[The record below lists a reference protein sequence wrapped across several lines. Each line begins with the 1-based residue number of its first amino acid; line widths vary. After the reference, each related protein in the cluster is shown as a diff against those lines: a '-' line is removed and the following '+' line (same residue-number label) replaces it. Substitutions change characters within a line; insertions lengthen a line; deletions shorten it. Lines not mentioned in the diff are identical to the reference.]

1 MLDSIQ
7 DKIIVDCCL
16 GAKYTKRR
24 LPGKVRHAFPEG
36 LAERNMVDCLSRRKF
51 LKLTA
56 VGLIPLGIGHFAPS
70 AFAETHV
77 LKVYKSPLCG
87 CCGAWVDHMRSAGFL
102 RVEATDITDLSPIK
116 NKLGVFPELWA
127 CHSAVIDGY
136 VIEGH
141 VPAREV
147 INLLIDRPKAIGL
160 AVPGMPVGS
169 PGMEQGSRRD
179 PFQVILFSS
188 TRRSVFAAYPQQ

>member
-1 MLDSIQ
+1 MRTLTDTLTVMGISSTG
-7 DKIIVDCCL
+7 V
-16 GAKYTKRR
+16 
-24 LPGKVRHAFPEG
+24 
-36 LAERNMVDCLSRRKF
+36 ERNMVDRLSRRK
-51 LKLTA
+51 LLELTA
-56 VGLIPLGIGHFAPS
+56 VGLIPMGIGHLASS

-87 CCGAWVDHMRSAGFL
+87 CCGAWVDHMRNAGF
-102 RVEATDITDLSPIK
+102 RAVVTDITDLRPIK
-116 NKLGVFPELWA
+116 NKFGVVPELRA

-141 VPAREV
+141 VPSREV
-147 INLLIDRPKAIGL
+147 MRLLKDRPKAIGL
-160 AVPGMPVGS
+160 AVPGMPIGS

-188 TRRSVFAAYPQQ
+188 TRRSVFAAYP

>member
-1 MLDSIQ
+1 
-7 DKIIVDCCL
+7 
-16 GAKYTKRR
+16 
-24 LPGKVRHAFPEG
+24 
-36 LAERNMVDCLSRRKF
+36 MVDCHSRRKF

-77 LKVYKSPLCG
+77 LKVYKSPSCG
-87 CCGAWVDHMRSAGFL
+87 CCSAWVDHMRSAGF
-102 RVEATDITDLSPIK
+102 RVVATDIADLRPIK
-116 NKLGVFPELWA
+116 DKFEVFSDLRS

-147 INLLIDRPKAIGL
+147 IRLLRDRPKAIGL

-179 PFQVILFSS
+179 PFKVILFSL
-188 TRRSVFAAYPQQ
+188 TRRSVFAAYPQLNARKV

>member
-1 MLDSIQ
+1 
-7 DKIIVDCCL
+7 
-16 GAKYTKRR
+16 
-24 LPGKVRHAFPEG
+24 
-36 LAERNMVDCLSRRKF
+36 
-51 LKLTA
+51 
-56 VGLIPLGIGHFAPS
+56 
-70 AFAETHV
+70 
-77 LKVYKSPLCG
+77 
-87 CCGAWVDHMRSAGFL
+87 MRSAGF

-147 INLLIDRPKAIGL
+147 IRLLRDRPKAIGL

-188 TRRSVFAAYPQQ
+188 TRRSVFAAYPQQNP

>member
-1 MLDSIQ
+1 M
-7 DKIIVDCCL
+7 
-16 GAKYTKRR
+16 
-24 LPGKVRHAFPEG
+24 
-36 LAERNMVDCLSRRKF
+36 
-51 LKLTA
+51 
-56 VGLIPLGIGHFAPS
+56 GIGHLASS

-87 CCGAWVDHMRSAGFL
+87 CCGAWVEHMRSAGF
-102 RVEATDITDLSPIK
+102 RVETTDVTDLSPIK

-147 INLLIDRPKAIGL
+147 IRLLRERPKAIGL

-188 TRRSVFAAYPQQ
+188 TRRSVFAAYPQKLKAARTGTPLS

>member
-1 MLDSIQ
+1 
-7 DKIIVDCCL
+7 
-16 GAKYTKRR
+16 
-24 LPGKVRHAFPEG
+24 
-36 LAERNMVDCLSRRKF
+36 VDCLSRRKF
-51 LKLTA
+51 LNLTA
-56 VGLIPLGIGHFAPS
+56 LGLIPLGIGQFAPS
-70 AFAETHV
+70 AFAEARV
-77 LKVYKSPLCG
+77 LEVYKSPSCG
-87 CCGAWVDHMRSAGFL
+87 CCGAWVDHMRSAGFQ
-102 RVEATDITDLSPIK
+102 VHVTVITDLRPIK
-116 NKLGVFPELWA
+116 NKLGVFPELRA
-127 CHSAVIDGY
+127 CHTAMIDGY

-188 TRRSVFAAYPQQ
+188 TRRSVFATYPQQILKSVTTSPTNQQPHPASAA

>member
-1 MLDSIQ
+1 M
-7 DKIIVDCCL
+7 
-16 GAKYTKRR
+16 
-24 LPGKVRHAFPEG
+24 
-36 LAERNMVDCLSRRKF
+36 DCLSRRKF
-51 LKLTA
+51 LDLT
-56 VGLIPLGIGHFAPS
+56 VMGLIPLGIGHFTPG

-77 LKVYKSPLCG
+77 LKVFKSPSCG
-87 CCGAWVDHMRSAGFL
+87 CCGAWVDHMRSAGFQ
-102 RVEATDITDLSPIK
+102 VVVTDITDLRPIK
-116 NKLGVFPELWA
+116 NKFGVVPELRA

-147 INLLIDRPKAIGL
+147 MRLLKDRPKAIGL
-160 AVPGMPVGS
+160 AVPGMPIGS

-188 TRRSVFAAYPQQ
+188 TRRSVFAAYP